1 MVMRCTLM
9 YGFEIVQLTG
19 GHLEVA
25 ELRILRF
32 SMGVTTME
40 GVEISTSEGGDEGW
54 RESSRLLK
62 MLCVMLNLIPVTEQ
76 EWFNNQLLAA
86 HVFINQIFS

>member
-1 MVMRCTLM
+1 MVMRCALM

-40 GVEISTSEGGDEGW
+40 GVEGGREGGVERKFEVAADA
-54 RESSRLLK
+54 
-62 MLCVMLNLIPVTEQ
+62 LCNVELN
-76 EWFNNQLLAA
+76 
-86 HVFINQIFS
+86 SCY